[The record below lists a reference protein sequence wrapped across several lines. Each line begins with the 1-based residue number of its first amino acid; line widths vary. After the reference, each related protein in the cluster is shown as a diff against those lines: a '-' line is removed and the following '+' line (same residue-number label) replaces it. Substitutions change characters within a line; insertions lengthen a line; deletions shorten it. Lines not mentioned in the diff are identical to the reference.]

1 MGKNLDRLKQT
12 YALGTPNMAQ
22 TLGAMGRGN
31 DSLVAHITPEEAML
45 LKQRGGAGTINP
57 RTGLLEFFS
66 ENDSS
71 QASEGHSN
79 SGAEDG
85 GGGWGGGDWG
95 GNVDFGGWEGWG
107 APAAPSTPGLGFAG
121 DNPNSGMA
129 NVTGNSS
136 PGLGFAGDNPNS
148 GMANVTGD
156 SVSNVSTN
164 VTDGGYNNAGGNYIG
179 APVVS
184 GPVVNDPVVSDPVSN
199 TPVGNTPVGGTTT
212 TPATQNTFQFAAPVS
227 PAFYGFELNR
237 LMQQYGLP
245 APTIT
250 PYGGFTPTATQTD
263 AARQEYDQNI
273 YKNYMNEY
281 QNRLAN
287 TNMYNQ
293 SQFVA
298 DPTKFAPQ
306 YTTPIANPTYA
317 PTNYGDIRNIY
328 SKYFGRQPEQAGV
341 EYWGKTGL
349 TGDALQKAI
358 TTGAQ
363 NEDLEYLRKNYPD
376 LGGAPQPVTPPDDRY
391 YILPISPITTP
402 DEGGIYPAVIVYGP
416 DGTAYSDPGAAIRAG
431 VTDYTYSRPGV
442 GPTLF
447 ARGGYAEGGEA
458 EGEREERSSAGAMT
472 PDQARRY
479 RELMTRYLPSTN
491 YGPQLAAAQQTARSE
506 ADAFSNMIRQMSE
519 RAESPTSRAE
529 MYFRL
534 ASAFGAPTRT
544 GQFTE
549 NLALAGREMGEVARG
564 RRAEE
569 AERRAL
575 GLRAQELRMAG
586 ARQDLASLQALAGQ
600 ESAERR
606 AILPRLIEAEV
617 RANTPNARENRIN
630 DVMQTLG
637 IGRPLAVGIVDNII
651 TVVPGGPGE
660 PPVLINRATG
670 EIIPTRMGAAPV
682 VGTQP
687 AGQPAEQPP
696 AEQPAVT
703 PSAPAAGEIPAVN
716 LRRQQA
722 APTVPATPSG
732 ATTPAAPGSVE
743 DFYAGRRQRGVE
755 QAGQTAEAEA
765 RGRVSAPPAPRQ
777 DFRYTQD
784 FQAVEPIP
792 GSQAAQERERGER
805 AERVRRETTQQMGG
819 TVIRAIDDIQQTMRT
834 ATFPTTGYFG
844 QQLST
849 LGGSA
854 ANNIRTD
861 IETIRSN
868 IGFDQLNQ
876 MRQASPTGAAL
887 GSITERELNFLQSV
901 LGSLDQSQTEAQ
913 FLRNLRRLRE
923 TYIEIINYGLGD
935 RPPVQ
940 IPGPGGRGTPEP
952 PRAGASGEIRSPSGL
967 IIRPIQ

>member
-12 YALGTPNMAQ
+12 YALSTPNMAQ

-57 RTGLLEFFS
+57 RTGLLEFYDADGS
-66 ENDSS
+66 GNASDSS
-71 QASEGHSN
+71 NPTGGDGVAGE
-79 SGAEDG
+79 SGADTSAS
-85 GGGWGGGDWG
+85 DP
-95 GNVDFGGWEGWG
+95 GNPGFGSSVDFGG
-107 APAAPSTPGLGFAG
+107 TGFSG
-121 DNPNSGMA
+121 GGFGSDPNNFGGGY
-129 NVTGNSS
+129 GNSYM
-136 PGLGFAGDNPNS
+136 PTLATF
-148 GMANVTGD
+148 
-156 SVSNVSTN
+156 
-164 VTDGGYNNAGGNYIG
+164 I
-179 APVVS
+179 
-184 GPVVNDPVVSDPVSN
+184 ND
-199 TPVGNTPVGGTTT
+199 TTGGTATGGSNIFGATSKGTT
-212 TPATQNTFQFAAPVS
+212 TPATQSAFQSAAPAS
-227 PAFYGFELNR
+227 PAFYGFELNK
-237 LMQQYGLP
+237 LMQQYGVP

-273 YKNYMNEY
+273 HKNYMNEY
-281 QNRLAN
+281 KNRLAN

-293 SQFVA
+293 PQFMA
-298 DPTKFAPQ
+298 DPTKFTPQ

-341 EYWGKTGL
+341 EYWGETGL
-349 TGDALQKAI
+349 SGDELMKAI
-358 TTGAQ
+358 TSGAQ
-363 NEDLEYLRKNYPD
+363 NEDLEYFKKSNQT
-376 LGGAPQPVTPPDDRY
+376 GA
-391 YILPISPITTP
+391 
-402 DEGGIYPAVIVYGP
+402 G
-416 DGTAYSDPGAAIRAG
+416 
-431 VTDYTYSRPGV
+431 
-442 GPTLF
+442 F

-491 YGPQLAAAQQTARSE
+491 YGPQLAAAQQAARSE

-617 RANTPNARENRIN
+617 RANTPNARETRIN
-630 DVMQTLG
+630 DIMQTYG
-637 IGRPLAVGIVDNII
+637 VGRPIAIGIADNVIQVI
-651 TVVPGGPGE
+651 PGGPGE
-660 PPVLINRATG
+660 PPVLVNRVTS
-670 EIIPTRMGAAPV
+670 EIIPARMGAAPV

-696 AEQPAVT
+696 AEQPAAT

-722 APTVPATPSG
+722 VAPTVPATPSE
-732 ATTPAAPGSVE
+732 ATAPAAPAPVD
-743 DFYAGRRQRGVE
+743 DFYAGRRLRQVE

-792 GSQAAQERERGER
+792 GSQAAQEREQSQR
-805 AERVRRETTQQMGG
+805 AERVRREATERAGG
-819 TVIRAIDDIQQTMRT
+819 TVIRAINDIEQTMRT
-834 ATFPTTGYFG
+834 AALPTTGFFG
-844 QQLST
+844 ERLSNV
-849 LGGSA
+849 GGTA
-854 ANNIRTD
+854 ANDIRASLDTV
-861 IETIRSN
+861 RAN

-876 MRQASPTGAAL
+876 MRQASPTGGAL
-887 GSITERELNFLQSV
+887 GNVTERELNFLQAV
-901 LGSLDQSQTEAQ
+901 LGSVDQSQTEAQ
-913 FLRNLRRLRE
+913 FRQNLRRLRDV
-923 TYIEIINYGLGD
+923 YYEIVNYGLGN

-940 IPGPGGRGTPEP
+940 IPGPGGRGTAEP
-952 PRAGASGEIRSPSGL
+952 PPRTGASGEIRTPSGL
-967 IIRPIQ
+967 TIRPIQ

>member
-1 MGKNLDRLKQT
+1 MGKNLDRLKQA
-12 YALGTPNMAQ
+12 YALGAPGMAQ

-31 DSLVAHITPEEAML
+31 DSLVAHITPQEAML

-57 RTGLLEFFS
+57 RTGLLEFYDS
-66 ENDSS
+66 EGDGGSATDSS
-71 QASEGHSN
+71 SPTGGEGAAGGAHGGLSDSVGEGWATPDFGYYNSN
-79 SGAEDG
+79 SVDANTSDP
-85 GGGWGGGDWG
+85 GDPG
-95 GNVDFGGWEGWG
+95 FGSSVDFGG
-107 APAAPSTPGLGFAG
+107 SGF
-121 DNPNSGMA
+121 SG
-129 NVTGNSS
+129 GSFGS
-136 PGLGFAGDNPNS
+136 DP
-148 GMANVTGD
+148 
-156 SVSNVSTN
+156 
-164 VTDGGYNNAGGNYIG
+164 NNAGGNYDGTAIG
-179 APVVS
+179 GTVTGGNVTDGTATGGTPVV
-184 GPVVNDPVVSDPVSN
+184 G
-199 TPVGNTPVGGTTT
+199 TPTGNTTT

-363 NEDLEYLRKNYPD
+363 NEDLEYLRKNYPGM
-376 LGGAPQPVTPPDDRY
+376 GGVPQPVAPPAGD
-391 YILPISPITTP
+391 IVMMPISPITPP
-402 DEGGIYPAVIVYGP
+402 DGGGIYTPRVDA
-416 DGTAYSDPGAAIRAG
+416 
-431 VTDYTYSRPGV
+431 
-442 GPTLF
+442 TLF

-549 NLALAGREMGEVARG
+549 NLALAGREMGEYAKG
-564 RRAEE
+564 RRADE

-606 AILPRLIEAEV
+606 AILPRIIEAEV

-687 AGQPAEQPP
+687 AGQPVEQPAEQPP

-716 LRRQQA
+716 LRRPQVA
-722 APTVPATPSG
+722 ASTAPATPSG
-732 ATTPAAPGSVE
+732 TTTPAAPASVE
-743 DFYAGRRQRGVE
+743 DFYAGRRQRQVE

-765 RGRVSAPPAPRQ
+765 RGRVTAPPAPRQ

-792 GSQAAQERERGER
+792 GSQAAQEQEQRDR
-805 AERVRRETTQQMGG
+805 AERVRREATERAGG
-819 TVIRAIDDIQQTMRT
+819 TVIRAINDIEQTMRT
-834 ATFPTTGYFG
+834 AALPTTGFFG
-844 QQLST
+844 ERLSNV
-849 LGGSA
+849 GGTA
-854 ANNIRTD
+854 ANDIRASLDTV
-861 IETIRSN
+861 RAN

-876 MRQASPTGAAL
+876 MRQASPTGGAL
-887 GSITERELNFLQSV
+887 GNVTERELNFLQAV
-901 LGSLDQSQTEAQ
+901 LGSVDQSQTEAQ
-913 FLRNLRRLRE
+913 FRQNLRRLRDV
-923 TYIEIINYGLGD
+923 YYEIINYGLGN

-940 IPGPGGRGTPEP
+940 IPGPGGRGTAEP
-952 PRAGASGEIRSPSGL
+952 PARGEIRTPSGL
-967 IIRPIQ
+967 TIRPIQ